1 MKIAFILDKF
11 PRLSETYFMEQMTG
25 LLRAGH
31 EIDII
36 ATNVGGQPKVHP
48 DIEKF
53 RLMERTRYLGIPDN
67 LYLKI
72 LKAIGL
78 VLTNF
83 HKAPIR
89 IFRSLQFWSYG
100 CQALDPYL
108 RVIYGTILFSTQ
120 GEHRYDVIHCH
131 YGFSGVMGVYLR
143 QIGVLE
149 GKIITGFYG
158 SDAYVYPRKW
168 RHNVYE
174 NLFKSLDGCI
184 VVTHYM
190 GRTVQALGAK
200 AETIHKLPVGL
211 DLTKFRYKKC
221 ELGSDGI
228 VRMATTARLVEKKG
242 LEYSI
247 RAVAKV
253 YESLKIPLKYKIG
266 GEGPLRPILQDLI
279 RELGMD
285 NQIELIGWIDQK
297 EYVELLEE
305 SHIFILP
312 SVTAEDGNKEGQA
325 LVNQEAQAVGLP
337 VISTDHNGIPEG
349 ILDGKSGFIV
359 PERDVDA
366 LAETIEF
373 LATHPE
379 CWVTMGA
386 AGREFVEKNYE
397 IDRLNGQL
405 LEIYEGLL
413 LDYSELSTH
422 DKKEN

>member
-1 MKIAFILDKF
+1 
-11 PRLSETYFMEQMTG
+11 MEQMTG

-100 CQALDPYL
+100 CRALDPYL

-120 GEHRYDVIHCH
+120 GEHRYDAIHCH
-131 YGFSGVMGVYLR
+131 YGFSGVMGVDLR

-149 GKIITGFYG
+149 GKIIASFHG
-158 SDAYVYPRKW
+158 SDAYVYPQQW
-168 RHNVYE
+168 QHNVYE
-174 NLFKSLDGCI
+174 NLFKSLDCCTVG
-184 VVTHYM
+184 THYM
-190 GRTVQALGAK
+190 GKTLQALGAK
-200 AETIHKLPVGL
+200 AEFVQKLPVGL
-211 DLTKFRYKKC
+211 DLTKFPYKKR

-228 VRMATTARLVEKKG
+228 VRIATIARLVEKKG

-253 YESLKIPLKYKIG
+253 YHSRQIPIKYKIG
-266 GEGPLRPILQDLI
+266 GEGPLRPILENLI
-279 RELGMD
+279 RELGMED
-285 NQIELIGWIDQK
+285 SIELLGWIDQK
-297 EYVELLEE
+297 ECVELLEE

-349 ILDGKSGFIV
+349 VLDGKSGFIV

-366 LAETIEF
+366 LAEKIEF

-379 CWVTMGA
+379 CWATMGA
-386 AGREFVEKNYE
+386 AGRKFVEENYE
-397 IDRLNGQL
+397 IERLNIQL
-405 LEIYEGLL
+405 LKIYEELL
-413 LDYSELSTH
+413 
-422 DKKEN
+422 